1 MSSLNALQT
10 RSLLSKGKIGQVGDD
25 LGVLF
30 TLKYKGK
37 GTVTSVIVTTA
48 TDITLT
54 TSDGGADAYDWATY
68 TTIGAVV
75 DKINA
80 DGIFEAK
87 ILDALST
94 TATGSGLAIAGT
106 LTAGSNGE
114 YSVKSDTTGANFLAY
129 RLTFDRSLGNS
140 PKLAMSHR
148 VHLQEIITDL
158 TLGGGADANSFKV
171 YESTPYY
178 KGRVESVVY
187 QKTPT
192 SGSISTTNWASGNG
206 KITASEGN
214 DLIIVISDATSITG
228 TITVTGEIE

>member
-1 MSSLNALQT
+1 MSSLQALQT
-10 RSLLSKGKIGQVGDD
+10 RSLLSKGVIGQVGDD

-30 TLKYKGK
+30 TLKYKGT
-37 GTVTSVIVTTA
+37 GSVTSVIVTTA

-54 TSDGGADAYDWATY
+54 TTDGGADAYTWASY
-68 TTIGAVV
+68 TTIGALV

-94 TATGSGLAIAGT
+94 TPTGSGLAIAGT
-106 LTAGSNGE
+106 LTAGANGE
-114 YSVKSDTTGANFLAY
+114 YAVKSDTTGANFLAY
-129 RLTFDRSLGNS
+129 RLTFDRTLGNS
-140 PKLAMSHR
+140 PKFAMSHR

-171 YESTPYY
+171 YESTPAF
-178 KGRVESVVY
+178 KGRVETVVY